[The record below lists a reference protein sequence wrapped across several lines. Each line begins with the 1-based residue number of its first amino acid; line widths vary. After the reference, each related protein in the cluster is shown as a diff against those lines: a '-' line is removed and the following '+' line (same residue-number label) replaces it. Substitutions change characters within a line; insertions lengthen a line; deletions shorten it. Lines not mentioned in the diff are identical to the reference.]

1 MAKPEAAAPIEAA
14 PEAKEPETVIFRS
27 PYYEYSVTL
36 WNEQRAYSNQTNSY
50 QVTEPVKIARF
61 QDVGIGGEYR
71 TSDPRE
77 IARLRELAQTDK
89 RGLYEVKT
97 GREHL
102 TEAYLPARKPGQT
115 YRGNRAPV
123 GEIVPALSEYAG

>member
-1 MAKPEAAAPIEAA
+1 MAVKPVEEPKPIEQ
-14 PEAKEPETVIFRS
+14 KEVIFRS
-27 PYYEYSVTL
+27 PYYEYTVTL

-50 QVTEPVKIARF
+50 QITEPVKVARF

-77 IARLRELAQTDK
+77 IERLRELAEKDK

-123 GEIVPALSEYAG
+123 GEIAPALPDYAV

>member
-1 MAKPEAAAPIEAA
+1 MAVTKNPEAAPAET
-14 PEAKEPETVIFRS
+14 EPKNVIFRS
-27 PYYEYSVTL
+27 PFYGYTATL
-36 WNEQRAYSNQTNSY
+36 WSEQRAFNNMTQAYDI
-50 QVTEPVKIARF
+50 VEGPRIARF

-77 IARLRELAQTDK
+77 IERLRELCEKDK

-102 TEAYLPARKPGQT
+102 TPEYIPARKPGQT
-115 YRGNRAPV
+115 YRGNRPPAGEVLGPV
-123 GEIVPALSEYAG
+123 PDFVT